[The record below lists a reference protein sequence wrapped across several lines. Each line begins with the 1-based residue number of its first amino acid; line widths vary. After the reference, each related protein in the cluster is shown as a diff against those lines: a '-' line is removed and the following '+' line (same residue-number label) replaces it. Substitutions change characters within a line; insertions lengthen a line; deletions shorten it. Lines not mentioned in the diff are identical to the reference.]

1 MFYTHFL
8 YNVYKK
14 TLVKSV
20 NIMLHSQKRLILKCH
35 QTLKI
40 PFKEHNG
47 KQKEAI
53 QSPSKLLTTIGTK
66 TTTRLDHLTMG
77 CIQNWMK
84 YTKRQTNMFV
94 DLTLMLTFND
104 IHTYP
109 KYIPLDQLIHKS
121 LIHRFIQDKGLDR

>member
-1 MFYTHFL
+1 MLNNYKRKCSTPAHFL
-8 YNVYKK
+8 YNIYKK

-77 CIQNWMK
+77 CIQNW
-84 YTKRQTNMFV
+84 YG
-94 DLTLMLTFND
+94 
-104 IHTYP
+104 
-109 KYIPLDQLIHKS
+109 IHKTADKYVCG
-121 LIHRFIQDKGLDR
+121 FDANVNIQ

>member
-1 MFYTHFL
+1 MLNNYKRKCSTPIFYTTFI
-8 YNVYKK
+8 KK

-66 TTTRLDHLTMG
+66 TTTRLDHLTMD
-77 CIQNWMK
+77 CIQNW
-84 YTKRQTNMFV
+84 YGIHQTA
-94 DLTLMLTFND
+94 
-104 IHTYP
+104 
-109 KYIPLDQLIHKS
+109 
-121 LIHRFIQDKGLDR
+121 DKCLWI